1 MQDEM
6 LIERAIRGELE
17 LHSILPGKP
26 VVVGISGGMDSICLF
41 VNLVQTGFQVVPVHF
56 DHQIRPES
64 TDDALFVQD
73 FTSKMG
79 FELVLGEGNVPL
91 FAQEHK
97 LSIEEAARERRYR
110 FLFEVC
116 AKKDAQCV
124 MVAHTADDQVE
135 TVVMNVIRGSGLN
148 GLAGM
153 STYQLP
159 NPWSSE
165 YPVVRPMLNIW
176 RTDIEQFI
184 NNQDIPFI
192 QDKSNID
199 RSYYRNRIR
208 HDLIPVLQEYNPG
221 VKANIWKLAETVS
234 IDLEFIEEKIR
245 EVYQTIVS
253 ENDKSLLIDIKPFLK
268 LDLSMQRRILMSVF
282 EKMVPSQQPYEFEQI
297 ERVRKTIAAK
307 KNGSQVDVGGGII
320 GGIENDVI
328 RFNQQNVKI
337 EYPEYPQ
344 IESTMH
350 LEIPFE
356 INLNRDWFLSSQE
369 ISDAHFEEEDVN
381 TLSDHFTAY
390 LEVPEGSK
398 IKLRPRESGD
408 QIRPLGMQGQ
418 SVKISDVMIDRKIPQ
433 KAREEWPLLIIDE
446 EIAWIPGIKVAHTH
460 RIKNRQNRIVKFRCF
475 RLGS

>member
-1 MQDEM
+1 MQDQM

-17 LHSILPGKP
+17 LHSILPDKP

-41 VNLVQTGFQVVPVHF
+41 VNLVQIGFQVVPVHF

-79 FELVLGEGNVPL
+79 FDLVLGEGNVPL
-91 FAQEHK
+91 FAKEQQ
-97 LSIEEAARERRYR
+97 LSIEEAAREKRYL

-116 AKKDAQCV
+116 ANLDAQCV

-176 RTDIEQFI
+176 RSEIEHFVK
-184 NNQDIPFI
+184 NQNILFI

-221 VKANIWKLAETVS
+221 VKANIWKLAESVS
-234 IDLEFIEEKIR
+234 IDLEFIEEKVR
-245 EVYQTIVS
+245 EVYQRIVS
-253 ENDKSLLIDIKPFLK
+253 ANDKSLLLDIEPFLK

-282 EKMVPSQQPYEFEQI
+282 EKMVPSQQPYEFDQI
-297 ERVRKTIAAK
+297 ERVRKTIKAK
-307 KNGSQVDVGGGII
+307 KTGSQVDVGGGII

-328 RFNQQNVKI
+328 RFHQQDVHI

-344 IESTMH
+344 IGSATN

-356 INLNRDWFLSSQE
+356 INLNSDWILSSQE
-369 ISDAHFEEEDVN
+369 VSVSKLGESDVHL
-381 TLSDHFTAY
+381 LSDHYTVY

-398 IKLRPRESGD
+398 IKLRSRESGD

-418 SVKISDVMIDRKIPQ
+418 SMKISDVMIDRKIPR
-433 KAREEWPLLIIDE
+433 KAREKWPLLIIDD

-460 RIKNRQNRIVKFRCF
+460 RIKNRQNRIVKFRCKHH
-475 RLGS
+475 GS